1 MTMQQVGRLHGPQDI
16 APGADAMPVVGPKDV
31 LIRVAVCGICGTDLS
46 FYRHGSV
53 PGGAIL
59 GHEFSGRIAAVGAA
73 VAGVEQGQRVV
84 VNPMVNA
91 LGLGRVAGA
100 FAQYVRLTDA
110 ELGRNLFRLP
120 DSISDETGA
129 LIEPFAV
136 ALHAVNRAAVT
147 ADDRAVIFGAGTI
160 GLCVLTA
167 LKARGVRDLLV
178 IDLSDRRLDLA
189 RHMGASAVHNPI
201 NGSARAFVGSH
212 YGEESVRYMAEP
224 LALASVAFDCAGAL
238 PALRDAIRSLAPKGR
253 LVLVAD
259 PHDHGLP
266 DLRLVML
273 RELNVMGALAYE
285 TEFPEVIDLLDRGV
299 INLSP
304 LVTHRFPLGEIAE
317 AFRVQLDP
325 DEAVKVL
332 VLTGD

>member
-1 MTMQQVGRLHGPQDI
+1 MTMQHVSRLHGAGDI
-16 APGADAMPVVGPKDV
+16 TPGTDDMPDIGPRDV

-46 FYRHGSV
+46 FYRHGSA
-53 PGGAIL
+53 PSGAIL
-59 GHEFSGRIAAVGAA
+59 GHEFSGRIDAVGEE
-73 VAGVEQGQRVV
+73 VSGVTIGQRVV
-84 VNPMVNA
+84 VNPMSNA

-100 FAQYVRLTDA
+100 FAQYVRLAGADV
-110 ELGRNLFRLP
+110 GSNLFSLP
-120 DSISDETGA
+120 DSISDEMGA

-147 ADDRAVIFGAGTI
+147 AEDRAVIFGAGTI

-167 LKARGVRDLLV
+167 LKARGVRDVLV

-189 RHMGASAVHNPI
+189 RRMGASDVHNPA
-201 NGSARAFVGSH
+201 NGNPLAFIRAH
-212 YGEESVRYMAEP
+212 YGEESVRYMSEP

-238 PALRDAIRSLAPKGR
+238 AALRDMTRALAAKGR

-273 RELNVMGALAYE
+273 RELTVIGALAYE
-285 TEFPEVIDLLDRGV
+285 TEFPDVIDLLDRGV
-299 INLSP
+299 IDLSP

-325 DEAVKVL
+325 DKAVKVL